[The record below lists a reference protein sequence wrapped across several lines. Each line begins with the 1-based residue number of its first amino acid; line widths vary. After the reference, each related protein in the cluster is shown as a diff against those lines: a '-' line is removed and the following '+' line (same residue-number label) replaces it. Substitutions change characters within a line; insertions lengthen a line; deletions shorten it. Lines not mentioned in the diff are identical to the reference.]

1 MQETT
6 EQPTLAPEAVNG
18 LTEAAARAQDWAGE
32 PFLRADEDP
41 AVVLAPGTARRL
53 ALDDAVEEMVE
64 IQAVV
69 LPWPTAHEAVVDD
82 PVAVGCSPAVRGC
95 RRSSRW

>member
-1 MQETT
+1 MQLLDRARV
-6 EQPTLAPEAVNG
+6 QPLV
-18 LTEAAARAQDWAGE
+18 
-32 PFLRADEDP
+32 
-41 AVVLAPGTARRL
+41 AVVEVGRVVKI
-53 ALDDAVEEMVE
+53 DDAVEEMVE